1 MTKGGYRR
9 QRGSRVPDS
18 WLNFKWTLSNC
29 RVRTSS
35 WGMMAAELSLSKL
48 SFRLLRTKEESVKK
62 KKGRARRSNVIAAVC
77 FHTSDKTIVKTARR
91 SGFLHRRR
99 HWRRRRAA
107 LELTEVS
114 PESASGCWWG
124 GALLWCW
131 TPAPFSGSPGSAL
144 CLSTHTQ
151 TKPWNYTTVHDLQ
164 HDTRA
169 AV

>member
-62 KKGRARRSNVIAAVC
+62 KRDAPEEA
-77 FHTSDKTIVKTARR
+77 TSSLLFAFIRVTKQLWRQHE
-91 SGFLHRRR
+91 GFLHRRR